1 MQNPRKHLVFQDIP
15 VPYLVKLLKDNNR
28 YKFK

>member
-1 MQNPRKHLVFQDIP
+1 MQNPLKHLVFQDIP
-15 VPYLVKLLKDNNR
+15 VSYVMKLLKNNNR